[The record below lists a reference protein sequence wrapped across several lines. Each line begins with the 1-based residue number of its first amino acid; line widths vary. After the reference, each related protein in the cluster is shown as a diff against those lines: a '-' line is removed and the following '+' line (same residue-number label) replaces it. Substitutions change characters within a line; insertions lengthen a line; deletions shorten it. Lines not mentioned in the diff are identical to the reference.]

1 LINTCPTIEAASMA
15 IHHDLQDVVPA
26 TPGDVDSGSRLHDG
40 AGSRRRVFVW
50 SFAVALLVTAALA
63 GWAPL
68 TSPGVRRL
76 DAPAAEFS
84 AGRALVQLRAIST
97 QPHPMGSPAAAE
109 VRDHI
114 AGVLRDLGLDP
125 RLSSS
130 PVCRGAGTEPVCG
143 QAHNIVAT
151 VDGSRGD
158 GAVMLVAH
166 YDSVMGGPGASDD
179 GLGVASL
186 LEVARA
192 LTAGDRPVN
201 DVVLIFTDGEEQ
213 GLLGA
218 TAIVDAGLVPAPDR
232 SVVLNLDARGQ
243 YGPVAMFQTGVGRA
257 GAVSALGDHPPV
269 ATSAAGVVYALLPN
283 DTDFSAFVDAGYTG
297 LNFAVMSGSARYH
310 TELDTVDHVDPS
322 ALQDMGETVLAA
334 TRQLAAADL
343 AAVAGAG
350 AATYFPVGPWLV
362 AYPAWLAMI
371 LAILALVV
379 VAFAVVLAFRRSV
392 VTARGILV
400 AGLGI
405 LMATIAAALVGAAGW
420 ALLRV
425 LRPDY
430 AGFVAG
436 DPYRPEPGY
445 AGFALLGIALLAGA
459 AAAGRRRVRPAD
471 VLAAILVIFTALTA
485 AALVLAPGATYA
497 FAWPALLG
505 GCGLA
510 VVAHRPSDRDR
521 FAVAAALGGAAALVT
536 LTPIAVL
543 LFPVLG
549 LGLVGAILPIAVV
562 SAAAV
567 GGPLIAAAPRRAL
580 TVVAGVLAL
589 CGAVLVGVETA
600 SDRPSAATPRQISLI
615 YAVDADT
622 GTAEWLSPYPEP
634 DGFVDHYVVRPGEDR
649 SQAFPLLHSPRYR
662 SGPAAA
668 VPVPTPVARLE
679 SDDRQGD
686 RRTLRIRLSAD
697 GAAATAT
704 RLALYVDTRATPVL
718 EARVAGE
725 PVAGGENRTGADPWG
740 WGVSI
745 LQEPSGST
753 VVEVVTQG
761 TGPVRLRVLAQ
772 SSGLPVGAMDRPM
785 PDDTASAMAPSVQT
799 LAARTVVW

>member
-297 LNFAVMSGSARYH
+297 PQLRG
-310 TELDTVDHVDPS
+310 HVRFCPVPHGTGHRRSRRPS

-634 DGFVDHYVVRPGEDR
+634 DGFVDHYVVRQVKTGLKPSPCSTPPATAPAQPPPCPCRPQWRGWSPTIARGIAAPCGYGFRPTVPRPRPPASRSMWTLARRRSSRPGSRASPWPEARTAQAPTRGDGGCRYFKSRPAAPSWRWSPRAPDR
-649 SQAFPLLHSPRYR
+649 S
-662 SGPAAA
+662 GC
-668 VPVPTPVARLE
+668 
-679 SDDRQGD
+679 
-686 RRTLRIRLSAD
+686 
-697 GAAATAT
+697 
-704 RLALYVDTRATPVL
+704 
-718 EARVAGE
+718 
-725 PVAGGENRTGADPWG
+725 
-740 WGVSI
+740 VS
-745 LQEPSGST
+745 
-753 VVEVVTQG
+753 
-761 TGPVRLRVLAQ
+761 
-772 SSGLPVGAMDRPM
+772 
-785 PDDTASAMAPSVQT
+785 
-799 LAARTVVW
+799 